1 MKKLKYT
8 ALSLL
13 FSAISMAQWQT
24 PAGNQSYYGELSYP
38 AVDTAYITG
47 TIGQLYQTLDGGET
61 WDIIQEFGGFS
72 SLHKPQFINGRLGF
86 VNANGGVYR
95 TTDAGVTWDT
105 ISADWVNQTGL
116 PFHDIVIGD
125 DYVYAYY
132 ESNGSTQIIRSLD
145 FGDTWEN
152 LVVLPFNAYTISLD
166 LWIDT
171 YGLILDPT
179 NNQKY
184 YYSNDGFLSVD
195 TIYTQNFQEITGG
208 GRFEMV
214 NSATGVNYRQ
224 FGGSGPSQRIQASSG
239 YVNNVNLDGFDV
251 LPIIDLDAEF
261 GKLIASSY
269 YGKYFICINTSATQW
284 IEYNI
289 GVNAPVYS
297 IDFADEN
304 HAIALVGT
312 EVRYTKN
319 ASTLNSAAEEKI
331 DFKVFPNPFT
341 HEITVESENEK
352 AYVSIYD
359 LQGNLVHGFKA
370 NQIQNLDFLSAGVY
384 VLEVTDG
391 IHSSY
396 QKVIK
401 K

>member
-116 PFHDIVIGD
+116 PFHDLVIGD
-125 DYVYAYY
+125 DYVYAWY
-132 ESNGSTQIIRSLD
+132 EDNGTTQFIRSD
-145 FGDTWEN
+145 DYGDTWTN
-152 LVVLPFNAYTISLD
+152 LVNLPFTSYFLKFD
-166 LWIDT
+166 LWQDQ
-171 YGLILDPT
+171 YGVII
-179 NNQKY
+179 NNDEVDKY
-184 YYSNDGFLSVD
+184 YYSTDGFMTVD
-195 TIYTQNFQEITGG
+195 TITPLNFQELHQGG
-208 GRFEMV
+208 HLAMV
-214 NSATGVNYRQ
+214 NSAAGIN
-224 FGGSGPSQRIQASSG
+224 FGQMFNTDQSQRIQASSG
-239 YVNNVNLDGFDV
+239 GLNDVNLDGFNV
-251 LPIIDLDAEF
+251 LPVLDLDQLN

-269 YGKYFICINTSATQW
+269 YGKFFICLNTNATQW
-284 IEYNI
+284 TEYNVGI
-289 GVNAPVYS
+289 DGPVYS
-297 IDFADEN
+297 IDFADED
-304 HAIALVGT
+304 HAIAIIANEL
-312 EVRYTKN
+312 RYTKN
-319 ASTLNSAAEEKI
+319 ASTLSSAAEEKI

-341 HEITVESENEK
+341 HAITVDSENEK
-352 AYVSIYD
+352 TYVRIYD
-359 LQGNLVHGFKA
+359 LQGNLVYSFKA
-370 NQIQNLDFLSAGVY
+370 NQTQNLEFLSAGVY